1 MSDTKSLALA
11 RKQNTLKLNGNVKGR
26 LHFKAERDIPIYVL
40 LLPAVLLLFVFH
52 YIPIY
57 GIVIAFQDFSPFKG
71 ILHSDW
77 IGFQNFIYFLKD
89 ENFWRVF
96 RNTLAINVMQIAFGF
111 PVPII
116 FAILLNEIWSN
127 KFKKVIQTVSYLP
140 HFISWVVAAS
150 IITSV
155 LSPSTGLINQ
165 VLYNVF
171 GMEPVYFLAKQQYFR
186 PIVVL
191 TSIWKELGMQ
201 SVYYI
206 ATLASI
212 DQELYEAARM
222 DGAGRFK
229 QILHITLPGL
239 SSMIIVLLVLRVGQL
254 VQIGFEQIFLLYNP
268 LVYDVG
274 DVISTYTYRLGIE
287 QTRYSL
293 TTAIGLTQSVVNFIL
308 VFSAN
313 KLSKKVAGWS
323 LW

>member
-1 MSDTKSLALA
+1 MTDAQSSNIAKKRNNHILT
-11 RKQNTLKLNGNVKGR
+11 VKAKER
-26 LHFKAERDIPIYVL
+26 IRFQAARDIPLYVL

-52 YIPIY
+52 YIPI
-57 GIVIAFQDFSPFKG
+57 GGLVIAFQNFSPFKG
-71 ILHSDW
+71 ILKSDW
-77 IGFQNFIYFLKD
+77 IGFQNFIMFLND

-96 RNTLAINVMQIAFGF
+96 KNTITINIMQIVFGF

-116 FAILLNEIWSN
+116 FALFLNELWSN
-127 KFKKVIQTVSYLP
+127 KIKKVAQTVSYLP

-155 LSPSTGLINQ
+155 LSPSTGIINQ
-165 VLYNVF
+165 VLGLF
-171 GMEPVYFLAKQQYFR
+171 GVEPIYFLAKQQYFR
-186 PIVVL
+186 FIIVI

-212 DQELYEAARM
+212 DQQLYEAARI

-229 QILHITLPGL
+229 QIWHITLPGL
-239 SSMIIVLLVLRVGQL
+239 TTMIIVLLVIKIGHL

-293 TTAIGLTQSVVNFIL
+293 TSAIGLTQSLVNFVL
-308 VFSAN
+308 VISAN
-313 KLSKKVAGWS
+313 KLSKKIAGWS